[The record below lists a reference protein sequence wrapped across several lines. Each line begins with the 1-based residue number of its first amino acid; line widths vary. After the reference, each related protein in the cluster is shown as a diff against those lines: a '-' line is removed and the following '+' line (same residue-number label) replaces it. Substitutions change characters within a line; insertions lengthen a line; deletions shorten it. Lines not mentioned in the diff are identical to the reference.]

1 MVLGFRVHRRRPET
15 SSPGAR
21 RQAVERDQRWTFA
34 CTPVAVALSLAAG
47 LAVALLLVAIR
58 LGPLVIPMGL
68 AGAGIAATIKK
79 RRCRSARVLRFFVWA
94 LYAPAGPADA
104 AALER
109 LVAADIAAASKRR
122 CGAVA
127 MARAY
132 VRGAAVDR
140 WRLELAMERL
150 ARSTR
155 ELAGD
160 LAAVCREGMPWAS
173 WLGIPAA
180 AAVVLLTVPV
190 SGGLSTAGVA
200 LATVLLVAGWGGL
213 CDDWAYVPQQLTSTA
228 LVPPAGTPCL
238 LREPFLVGV
247 LTELADGEPAIVD
260 EAIGL
265 LTTAPRTPACG
276 VALHRMEAVRRAL

>member
-1 MVLGFRVHRRRPET
+1 M
-15 SSPGAR
+15 
-21 RQAVERDQRWTFA
+21 
-34 CTPVAVALSLAAG
+34 VAVSLAAG
-47 LAVALLLVAIR
+47 LAVVLLLVADR
-58 LGPLVIPMGL
+58 LGPLVIPAAL

-79 RRCRSARVLRFFVWA
+79 RRRRSARVMRFFVWA

-104 AALER
+104 EALER

-155 ELAGD
+155 ELGGD
-160 LAAVCREGMPWAS
+160 LAAVGRGGSPSAT

-180 AAVVLLTVPV
+180 AALVLLTVPV

-200 LATVLLVAGWGGL
+200 VATVLLVAGWGGL

-238 LREPFLVGV
+238 LREPFLVEV
-247 LTELADGEPAIVD
+247 LAELADGEPAVVD

-265 LTTAPRTPACG
+265 LRTAPHTPACG
-276 VALHRMEAVRRAL
+276 VALYRMEAARRAL